1 LSNTDTAQSQTNPQ
15 KFAME
20 RIAKDLGVD
29 KAGGDDENADSKQD
43 ALLLAFPYI
52 LPLSIL

>member
-1 LSNTDTAQSQTNPQ
+1 MSNTDTAQSQTNPQ